1 MRTHVVLMTLVVMA
15 TAVTGKA
22 SIFKSF
28 LGETS
33 ASDFFGGIFSKVQEI
48 IATFKKS
55 KDAKPTDQSPVAS
68 KPKFCKKRECPPFA
82 EKNSTDDYELRCYEA
97 AKWVSTKAN
106 GHPTPMGQ
114 TSRQMF
120 KQLFQYIEGNNVAGQ
135 KIDMTVPVLNSIAG
149 SGEMKDRVMS
159 FYIPEKFQAAPPA
172 PKDPQVYI
180 ETKKFCAYV
189 RSFGGYVIRYSQ
201 INGQAMKLA
210 KALKKDGL
218 GESYKKSVTY
228 YAGYDEP
235 WAMSDRHNEVMLM
248 KV

>member
-1 MRTHVVLMTLVVMA
+1 
-15 TAVTGKA
+15 
-22 SIFKSF
+22 
-28 LGETS
+28 
-33 ASDFFGGIFSKVQEI
+33 
-48 IATFKKS
+48 
-55 KDAKPTDQSPVAS
+55 
-68 KPKFCKKRECPPFA
+68 
-82 EKNSTDDYELRCYEA
+82 
-97 AKWVSTKAN
+97 
-106 GHPTPMGQ
+106 MGQ

-135 KIDMTVPVLNSIAG
+135 KIDMTVPVLNSMAG
-149 SGEMKDRVMS
+149 SGEMKDLVMS

-201 INGQAMKLA
+201 INGQAMKLE